1 MTTPT
6 STLIVGTGAL
16 ASLFAAR
23 LAAAGAAVT
32 LLGSWPAALAA
43 LRRDGVRLVEADG
56 RERAYAV
63 RVTEDPAACR
73 GAHTAL
79 VLVKAWQT
87 GRAAEQ
93 LAACLAADGVALTL
107 QNGWGNREQ
116 LEATLG
122 ADRVALGTTTLG
134 ATLLEPGRVRV
145 GGPGPITLGEHPAL
159 PSLAALLAAAGFTVQ
174 ITDDVDGLAWGKLVI
189 NAAINPLTALLRI
202 ANGELLA
209 QPALR
214 ALLGK
219 VAVEAAHVGL
229 ARGLR
234 LPFADPAAAAE
245 EVARR
250 TAANHSSMFQDVQH
264 GRPTEID
271 AISGAVVTVAG
282 QLGLSAPLNE
292 TLWTL
297 VSAQSA
303 LTKA

>member
-229 ARGLR
+229 TRGLR

>member
-1 MTTPT
+1 MTTSA

-23 LAAAGAAVT
+23 LAATGAAVT
-32 LLGSWPAALAA
+32 MLGSWPAALAA
-43 LRRDGVRLVEADG
+43 LRRDGVRLVQADG
-56 RERAYAV
+56 REHAYPV
-63 RVTEDPAACR
+63 RVAEEPAACR

-93 LAACLAADGVALTL
+93 LAACLAADGLALTL

-116 LEATLG
+116 LEARLG

-159 PSLAALLAAAGFTVQ
+159 PSLAALLAAAGFTVH
-174 ITDDVDGLAWGKLVI
+174 TTADVDGLAWGKLVI
-189 NAAINPLTALLRI
+189 NAAINPLTALLRV

-219 VAVEAAHVGL
+219 VAIEAAEIGL

-234 LPFADPAAAAE
+234 LPFADPVAAAE

-271 AISGAVVTVAG
+271 AISGAVTRAAG

-292 TLWTL
+292 MLWTL

-303 LTKA
+303 LAKA